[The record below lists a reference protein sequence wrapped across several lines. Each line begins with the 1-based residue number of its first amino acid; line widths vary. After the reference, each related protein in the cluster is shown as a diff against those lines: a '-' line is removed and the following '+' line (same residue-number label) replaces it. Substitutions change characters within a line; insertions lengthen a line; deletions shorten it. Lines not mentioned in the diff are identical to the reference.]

1 MKKELKD
8 YLHLYL
14 GCEVLVEGD
23 IRKLITIYLNG
34 YVEVNYNDIGGQEF
48 PINEIKPILRP
59 LSDMTEAEK
68 ITYEK
73 MVSDAQDYDG
83 TKMSAWTDSFI
94 VEISEHIKWLLSKH
108 FDIFNLHDAGL
119 CLYKNKE
126 GGLY

>member
-59 LSDMTEAEK
+59 LSDMTEDEE
-68 ITYEK
+68 Y
-73 MVSDAQDYDG
+73 DYWKLKG
-83 TKMSAWTDSFI
+83 GNASNEFQGETTLF
-94 VEISEHIKWLLSKH
+94 LLSKY
-108 FDIFNLHDAGL
+108 FDIFGL
-119 CLYKNKE
+119 IEADLAIDKTTLK
-126 GGLY
+126 